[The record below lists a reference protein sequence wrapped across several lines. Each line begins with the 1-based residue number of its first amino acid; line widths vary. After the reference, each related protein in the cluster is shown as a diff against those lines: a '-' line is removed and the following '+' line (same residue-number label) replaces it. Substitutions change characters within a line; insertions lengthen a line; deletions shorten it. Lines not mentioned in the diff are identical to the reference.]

1 MSANIDSFGNEEAVP
16 SQEIMALFQ
25 SAEEAATFDEA
36 LSLVA
41 KAVTMQLLEAM
52 KAARVPKAEKA
63 VEALTASGLDRLLVE
78 AWARGKITYKMVDA
92 HLNRLRKWITTRDRA
107 ETVKQGILAFDGAAQ
122 RLALVAGRNGPFS
135 YPTRNNHAR
144 DSLITFARALHR

>member
-1 MSANIDSFGNEEAVP
+1 MSATIEPTGGPQAEQIVSLIE
-16 SQEIMALFQ
+16 
-25 SAEEAATFDEA
+25 SAEEADSFDEA
-36 LSLVA
+36 LALVA

-63 VEALTASGLDRLLVE
+63 VEALQAAGLDRLLVE

-92 HLNRLRKWITTRDRA
+92 HLNRLRREITTREKA

-122 RLALVAGRNGPFS
+122 RLALVSGRNGPFS
-135 YPTRNNHAR
+135 YPLRNNHAR